1 MLLASFR
8 GMNSDGGMNAQ
19 AAYDKMVAQFGERAV
34 LDAATKASQLK
45 RGPCGSSDKAVCV
58 SYKWHMDDPP
68 TKPHPQHYA
77 GESDGTIYIAT
88 MLLLNPEMHTEKDC
102 HVHKVACDC
111 TKRGGYLRGRASY
124 KDGHR
129 HAAYSTP
136 EIRSVN
142 EEPVRAGDTIRF
154 LRRRELALALN
165 NNTSSE
171 CGSLLTG
178 VARFPALKSLKNI
191 SPEELRACNMAP
203 SLLEGEVLSFS
214 CRVLNA

>member
-77 GESDGTIYIAT
+77 GESDGTIYIAR
-88 MLLLNPEMHTEKDC
+88 MLLLNPEMHTEKDVIYTKL
-102 HVHKVACDC
+102 HVTVPNAVGTYGVVHLTRTVTDM
-111 TKRGGYLRGRASY
+111 LRTDTRDPVSERRASPSRRY
-124 KDGHR
+124 DQVSAQTRIGF
-129 HAAYSTP
+129 
-136 EIRSVN
+136 SV
-142 EEPVRAGDTIRF
+142 E
-154 LRRRELALALN
+154 
-165 NNTSSE
+165 
-171 CGSLLTG
+171 
-178 VARFPALKSLKNI
+178 
-191 SPEELRACNMAP
+191 
-203 SLLEGEVLSFS
+203 
-214 CRVLNA
+214 